1 MSSKKFVARKK
12 FMKNNKLAESIWPE
26 KAYSITART
35 SKKSYVPTSVKK
47 LLVVADI
54 IRGKNVVEAMELLQ
68 NLPQKAAKIL
78 YKLVK
83 SAYYNAKNNA
93 GLDADN
99 LYIERIDLWRGMK
112 IKRIRFASRARIHGY
127 VKHRSFVRIVL
138 NSK

>member
-1 MSSKKFVARKK
+1 MSSKKFVARKR
-12 FMKNNKLAESIWPE
+12 FMKNNALAAQIWPE
-26 KAYSITART
+26 KAFSLTART
-35 SKKSYVPTSVKK
+35 SKKSYVDTSVKK

-54 IRGKNVVEAMELLQ
+54 IRGKDVNEALEILS
-68 NLPQKAAKIL
+68 NLPKKAAKIL

-83 SAYYNAKNNA
+83 SAKANAENNA
-93 GLDADN
+93 WLDASN

-112 IKRIRFASRARIHGY
+112 IKRIRFASRSRVHGY